1 MARLKKTYSSVLEKA
16 TLRAS
21 KMQSI
26 DVDLDFGQGLNL
38 KTLNQRIQ
46 ALQNK
51 LNDYRSTIETA
62 DKVKAEIVRLET
74 ELGDL
79 CDRMLT
85 GVATQYGKNSSEY
98 VMAGGV
104 RKADRRRKPA
114 ATPATTPAA
123 TSAPDQA

>member
-1 MARLKKTYSSVLEKA
+1 MPRLKKTQSPILEKA

-21 KMQSI
+21 KMGSI
-26 DVDLDFGQGLNL
+26 NSELDFGQGLNL

-51 LNDYRSTIETA
+51 LNDYRTVVETA
-62 DKVKAEIVRLET
+62 DRVKADISLLEA

-114 ATPATTPAA
+114 VVTDK
-123 TSAPDQA
+123 APDKAPEKV

>member
-1 MARLKKTYSSVLEKA
+1 MPRLKKTHSSILEKA

-26 DVDLDFGQGLNL
+26 DSQLDFGRGLNL
-38 KTLNQRIQ
+38 TTLNQRIQ
-46 ALQNK
+46 TLQTK
-51 LNDYRSTIETA
+51 LNDYRTAIETA
-62 DKVKAEIVRLET
+62 DQVKSEISLLEN

-85 GVATQYGKNSSEY
+85 GVATQFGKNSSEY

-104 RKADRRRKPA
+104 RKTDRRRKA
-114 ATPATTPAA
+114 AA
-123 TSAPDQA
+123 DKD